1 MHINMK
7 YYIVTIG
14 AIFIALGIGILVG
27 FNLNNNEQLSE
38 QQANMINDLDEKFEI
53 LKDTNDSLKND
64 LSKSNSKYDK
74 AVAYINKN
82 VDKLIDST
90 LTGKT
95 VGIITL
101 NENFDNSEGI
111 TTTLDKTGAKIA
123 FNIVIKDS
131 IKQTAKLKEVSQ
143 KVGVDLSDTEGAVN
157 YIIETLSTEDASSKL
172 EYLQELDLIKLN
184 YLGSSYLSYD
194 SVILSAGDDSKNPEK
209 DFEKLDRYLVDSL
222 KAQNKYMVEVQNS
235 DVTTSYV
242 DLYSKNKVATID
254 NINEESGSISLSIL
268 LKQGNKIGNF
278 GSSKTADSL
287 IPIEE

>member
-209 DFEKLDRYLVDSL
+209 DFEKLDKYLVDSL

>member
-90 LTGKT
+90 LAGKT

-209 DFEKLDRYLVDSL
+209 DFEKLDKYLVDSL

>member
-38 QQANMINDLDEKFEI
+38 QQANMINDLDEKFEL

-111 TTTLDKTGAKIA
+111 TTTLDKAGAKIA
-123 FNIVIKDS
+123 FNIVIKDT

-157 YIIETLSTEDASSKL
+157 YIIETLNTEDASSKL

-209 DFEKLDRYLVDSL
+209 DFEKLDKYLVDSL

>member
-1 MHINMK
+1 MK

-38 QQANMINDLDEKFEI
+38 QQANMINDLDEKFEL

-111 TTTLDKTGAKIA
+111 TTTLDKAGAKIA
-123 FNIVIKDS
+123 FNIVIKDT

-157 YIIETLSTEDASSKL
+157 YIIETLNTEDASSKL

-209 DFEKLDRYLVDSL
+209 DFEKLDKYLVDSL

>member
-1 MHINMK
+1 MK

>member
-1 MHINMK
+1 
-7 YYIVTIG
+7 
-14 AIFIALGIGILVG
+14 
-27 FNLNNNEQLSE
+27 
-38 QQANMINDLDEKFEI
+38 MI
-53 LKDTNDSLKND
+53 KDT
-64 LSKSNSKYDK
+64 
-74 AVAYINKN
+74 
-82 VDKLIDST
+82 
-90 LTGKT
+90 
-95 VGIITL
+95 
-101 NENFDNSEGI
+101 
-111 TTTLDKTGAKIA
+111 
-123 FNIVIKDS
+123 

-157 YIIETLSTEDASSKL
+157 YIIETLNTEDASSKL

-209 DFEKLDRYLVDSL
+209 DFEKLDKYLVDSL